1 MLCLRGL
8 CVTKAMRELN
18 NSQSTCSTKVNM
30 RVMLRLLTT
39 ATKCGLCYNRS
50 FSTFHLLQDNGK
62 NLYTAMKKEFKLLAI
77 FYHVYAFNKNCVRCF
92 VGTCVKLK
100 CVEIHKNYNFLKIK
114 KNK

>member
-50 FSTFHLLQDNGK
+50 FSIFHLLQDNGK

-77 FYHVYAFNKNCVRCF
+77 FYHVYAFNRNCVRSF
-92 VGTCVKLK
+92 VVTCVELKCVKLN
-100 CVEIHKNYNFLKIK
+100 KNYTVLIK
-114 KNK
+114 T